1 MSLTERVRNR
11 LVEVAGIERIETLF
25 YEAEA
30 LGTLPASAFAVLRE
44 PQPKDLLGSVGGGL
58 EASVI
63 ERRRIEGDECRI
75 VVIDGR
81 VAHYSW
87 IKTAGEIDLMEVGTK
102 EAVGPGDFWIYHCW
116 TEPWARGRGIY
127 PAVLNHILHEQFDAG
142 MRCARIYTLR
152 SNAASQRGI
161 ARAPFRYTGSVKS
174 LRVGKHY
181 FHIGEPAVA
190 ILQRAS

>member
-1 MSLTERVRNR
+1 MGILRRA
-11 LVEVAGIERIETLF
+11 VARFDELAGVERIETLF
-25 YEAEA
+25 YEATKSNGHDTSFDVRRE
-30 LGTLPASAFAVLRE
+30 LRPERLISA
-44 PQPKDLLGSVGGGL
+44 VGGGL
-58 EASVI
+58 DAPLI
-63 ERRRIEGDECRI
+63 ARRKEDGDECRT
-75 VVIDGR
+75 VAIDGR
-81 VAHYSW
+81 IAHYSW
-87 IKTAGEIDLMEVGTK
+87 IKRSGEIDLMEVGIK
-102 EAVGPGDFWIYHCW
+102 EPVQRGEFWIYHCW
-116 TEPWARGRGIY
+116 TEPWARGRRIY

-190 ILQRAS
+190 VLQRAS